1 MAVSTE
7 LSKAPSVVL
16 PHCVL
21 GRLHHAEE
29 YIRLL
34 SNQAMGLECIALKP
48 YYVLIKL
55 TTFNRHVERAGGSSV

>member
-7 LSKAPSVVL
+7 LPKAPRVVF
-16 PHCVL
+16 PHRIT
-21 GRLHHAEE
+21 GRLQHAEE

-55 TTFNRHVERAGGSSV
+55 AT